1 MLKSSESI
9 NINGEN
15 EKKLRTCANNYARVV
30 RQRTFHQ
37 KTVQG
42 DVSTWSS
49 FLRNKQQD
57 DWDNPGVKQSK
68 TMIKPAFLIQLKVT
82 QNEKKNKLKLNSLT
96 SLSHPVKKEKNKD
109 AQPNFTNTD
118 VPCLNTAY
126 LFLVARTSRFVR
138 CIKTDPKLW
147 S

>member
-96 SLSHPVKKEKNKD
+96 SLSHPVKKEKK
-109 AQPNFTNTD
+109 
-118 VPCLNTAY
+118 
-126 LFLVARTSRFVR
+126 
-138 CIKTDPKLW
+138 
-147 S
+147 